1 MDYHAFENVAGST
14 GINRQQHARTPG
26 KLAQDADVQLLADAS
41 RTLKDV
47 TIPKVKE
54 MLDNLQILPIDSES
68 LTKVMHEHGIN
79 MRYLSHI
86 AVLT

>member
-1 MDYHAFENVAGST
+1 M
-14 GINRQQHARTPG
+14 
-26 KLAQDADVQLLADAS
+26 QDADVQMLADAS

-68 LTKVMHEHGIN
+68 LTKVLHDHGIN

>member
-1 MDYHAFENVAGST
+1 M
-14 GINRQQHARTPG
+14 
-26 KLAQDADVQLLADAS
+26 LADAS

-68 LTKVMHEHGIN
+68 LTKVLHDHGIN